1 MKPSEEIDRLI
12 AQTTD
17 WRGRTLVMIRRI
29 MRAADPKVTEEWKW
43 MGTPVWN
50 CEGTIAIANPH
61 KGKVK
66 VTFAQGAQL
75 EDPDRLFNAGLGGN
89 AWRAIDIFENDQIDE
104 KALLRLVRSAI
115 ELNRSRAKA
124 IRLSDAGKRPK
135 IPASRR

>member
-104 KALLRLVRSAI
+104 KELLRLVRSAI

-135 IPASRR
+135 ILASRR